1 MMNGTERL
9 IGLRM
14 RKVTLRKRHW
24 KKPARIAGGCVWFVL
39 AVLLCRIFLGGT
51 DGCYTNS
58 ITHVDSYRQ
67 IYQYYMGLLEKQDK
81 IVLKDSDAMN
91 AKMGGENTSGG
102 DVQYATASVDSNV
115 QTYVSINQR
124 ETGVGEADAIITDGQ
139 YIYELV
145 QKETENDWGDPPCI
159 HILKP
164 EGKQTKEILK
174 FKLPIPKNENGST
187 GLSSDAKWLSY
198 RTAAL
203 YVYQDI
209 LVVAE
214 ELHGLAGEEELQGTV
229 KWDVK
234 TAVYFYDISDI

>member
-124 ETGVGEADAIITDGQ
+124 ETGVGEADAIRTDNISMSW
-139 YIYELV
+139 YRRRRRM
-145 QKETENDWGDPPCI
+145 
-159 HILKP
+159 
-164 EGKQTKEILK
+164 
-174 FKLPIPKNENGST
+174 T
-187 GLSSDAKWLSY
+187 GVI
-198 RTAAL
+198 RR
-203 YVYQDI
+203 VFI
-209 LVVAE
+209 
-214 ELHGLAGEEELQGTV
+214 
-229 KWDVK
+229 
-234 TAVYFYDISDI
+234 F

>member
-1 MMNGTERL
+1 MCRRGSGRREPLMMNGTERL

-145 QKETENDWGDPPCI
+145 QKERRWSRRAGC
-159 HILKP
+159 
-164 EGKQTKEILK
+164 
-174 FKLPIPKNENGST
+174 
-187 GLSSDAKWLSY
+187 
-198 RTAAL
+198 
-203 YVYQDI
+203 I
-209 LVVAE
+209 LVM
-214 ELHGLAGEEELQGTV
+214 
-229 KWDVK
+229 WM
-234 TAVYFYDISDI
+234 S